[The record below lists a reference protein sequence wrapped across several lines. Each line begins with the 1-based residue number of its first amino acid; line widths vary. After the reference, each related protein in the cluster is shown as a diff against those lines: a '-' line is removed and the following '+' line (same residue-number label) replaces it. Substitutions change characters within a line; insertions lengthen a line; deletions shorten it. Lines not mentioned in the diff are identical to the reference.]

1 MGIGESPKE
10 LKKFSLETMGELVV
24 GKTSCRR
31 VEQLE
36 NALDD
41 TKFLTIPRI
50 MKAGVKVG
58 CAKLSLKDIP

>member
-1 MGIGESPKE
+1 
-10 LKKFSLETMGELVV
+10 MGELVV

-41 TKFLTIPRI
+41 TRFLTIPRI

-58 CAKLSLKDIP
+58 VC